1 MRNQTRQAEEP
12 VMRIFAKARVRLTF
26 KVADVLSRVAREAR
40 YASES
45 MCRESTSSTH
55 DPPVP
60 FAAKRSRSER
70 AAADH

>member
-1 MRNQTRQAEEP
+1 MCKSKW
-12 VMRIFAKARVRLTF
+12 RITF

-45 MCRESTSSTH
+45 MCRESTSSTRDH
-55 DPPVP
+55 PVP